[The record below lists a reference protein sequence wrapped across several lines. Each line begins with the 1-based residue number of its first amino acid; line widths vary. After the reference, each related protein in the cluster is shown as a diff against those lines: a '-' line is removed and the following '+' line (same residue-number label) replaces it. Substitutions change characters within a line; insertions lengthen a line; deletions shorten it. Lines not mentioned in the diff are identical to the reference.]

1 MGMPRNLI
9 LIRHGE
15 SEGNVASN
23 RSKKG
28 DDSGYSPEFRNR
40 HSSTWR
46 LTKRGREQAKVAG
59 VWIKK
64 NLGLTFDRHYTSEY
78 IRAMETAGL
87 LGIADAQ
94 WYVDFYL
101 RERDW
106 GDLDVMPVS
115 ERDKRYAEAMK
126 RRKIDSFFW
135 NPPNGQSM
143 ADLCLRVDR
152 VLQTLHRECDGKNV
166 AIVCHGEVMWAF
178 RVRLER
184 LSQERF
190 RELDLSRNPHDRIH
204 NCQIIHYTRAA
215 CPELSFAEGDYFPHF
230 RWMRSICPWDVN
242 LSNDGWNKIARP
254 KYSNKDLLTHVSKI
268 KPLLK

>member
-9 LIRHGE
+9 LVRHGE

-46 LTKRGREQAKVAG
+46 LTKKGCVQAKAAG
-59 VWIKK
+59 IWIKK

-78 IRAMETAGL
+78 IRAMETSGL
-87 LGIADAQ
+87 LGIKDAE
-94 WYVDFYL
+94 WLVDFYL

-115 ERDKRYAEAMK
+115 ERDKRYAEAMN
-126 RRKIDSFFW
+126 RRRIDSFFW

-143 ADLCLRVDR
+143 ADLCLRIDR
-152 VLQTLHRECDGKNV
+152 VLQTLHRECEGRDV
-166 AIVCHGEVMWAF
+166 IITCHGEVMWAF
-178 RVRLER
+178 QVRLER

-215 CPELSFAEGDYFPHF
+215 DPNEFAEGDSFPYL
-230 RWMRSICPWDVN
+230 RWKRSICPWDPS
-242 LSNDGWNKIARP
+242 LSSNEWQEIERKKFTNRELLARVR
-254 KYSNKDLLTHVSKI
+254 KT
-268 KPLLK
+268 KPILK

>member
-1 MGMPRNLI
+1 MPINLI

-46 LTKRGREQAKVAG
+46 LTKRGREQAKAAG

-64 NLGLTFDRHYTSEY
+64 NLGLAVGRHYTSEY

-87 LGIADAQ
+87 LGIEDVQ

-126 RRKIDSFFW
+126 RRKIDAFFW

-152 VLQTLHRECDGKNV
+152 VLQTLHRECEGEDV
-166 AIVCHGEVMWAF
+166 HIVCHGEVMWAF

-204 NCQIIHYTRAA
+204 NCQILHYTRAED
-215 CPELSFAEGDYFPHF
+215 PDYYMEGPYDPHLN
-230 RWMRSICPWDVN
+230 WMRSICPWDMS
-242 LSNDGWNKIARP
+242 LSSNKWMKIERP
-254 KYSNKDLLTHVSKI
+254 KYSNAELLARVRKI